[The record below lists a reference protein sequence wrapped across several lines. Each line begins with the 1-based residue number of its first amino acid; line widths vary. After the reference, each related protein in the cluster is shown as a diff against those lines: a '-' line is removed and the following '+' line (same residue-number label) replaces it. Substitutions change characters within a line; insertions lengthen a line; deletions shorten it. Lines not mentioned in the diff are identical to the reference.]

1 MDTGLY
7 GRFASSLHSEA
18 QLNSRN
24 NVVISEIKPGDIEP
38 VQKINMDG
46 RALGLSH
53 GRSTFCQV
61 SSNFKNLISINSWGS
76 SRAGIVSISLVEFRG
91 HAEAKMVELFT
102 IENLFT
108 LVVLT
113 ALETVL
119 GFDNLLYITI
129 EAKRVAP
136 AQQKYVRRIGT
147 ILAIGLRIV
156 LLFVVLQ
163 LIALFQAS
171 FFDINL
177 PVIAGSFNGHSLIV
191 LAGGAFLI
199 HTALKEISHM
209 LVVDDLEHEEGGG
222 PKHRSVASA
231 LFWILVMNI
240 VFSFD
245 TVLSAV
251 ALTKNFIIMSTAI
264 ILSGVL
270 MVALADHVANFL
282 QRNRLYEVLGL
293 FVLLLVGVMLL
304 AEGGHIAHLAFFGY
318 PVEPMAKSTFYFVV
332 GGLVVVDIVQGRY
345 QKKINVEEKRS
356 KDR

>member
-1 MDTGLY
+1 
-7 GRFASSLHSEA
+7 
-18 QLNSRN
+18 
-24 NVVISEIKPGDIEP
+24 
-38 VQKINMDG
+38 
-46 RALGLSH
+46 
-53 GRSTFCQV
+53 
-61 SSNFKNLISINSWGS
+61 
-76 SRAGIVSISLVEFRG
+76 
-91 HAEAKMVELFT
+91 MVELFT

-222 PKHRSVASA
+222 PKHRGVASA

-251 ALTKNFIIMSTAI
+251 ALTKNFIIM
-264 ILSGVL
+264 
-270 MVALADHVANFL
+270 
-282 QRNRLYEVLGL
+282 
-293 FVLLLVGVMLL
+293 
-304 AEGGHIAHLAFFGY
+304 
-318 PVEPMAKSTFYFVV
+318 
-332 GGLVVVDIVQGRY
+332 
-345 QKKINVEEKRS
+345 
-356 KDR
+356 

>member
-1 MDTGLY
+1 MAD
-7 GRFASSLHSEA
+7 
-18 QLNSRN
+18 
-24 NVVISEIKPGDIEP
+24 
-38 VQKINMDG
+38 
-46 RALGLSH
+46 
-53 GRSTFCQV
+53 
-61 SSNFKNLISINSWGS
+61 
-76 SRAGIVSISLVEFRG
+76 
-91 HAEAKMVELFT
+91 LFT
-102 IENLFT
+102 IENLLT

-136 AQQKYVRRIGT
+136 AQQKYVRRVGT

-209 LVVDDLEHEEGGG
+209 LVVDDLEHEMGEG

-251 ALTKNFIIMSTAI
+251 ALTKNFVIMSTAI
-264 ILSGVL
+264 VLSGVL

-282 QRNRLYEVLGL
+282 QKNRLYEVLGL

-332 GGLVVVDIVQGRY
+332 GALVIVDIVQGRY
-345 QKKINVEEKRS
+345 QKKINVEAKRG
-356 KDR
+356 KDG